1 MRASPQLKDMTEETD
16 KRPAPISYRPPK
28 GREAEFAALVAASGL
43 STNAFITDRVFR
55 ERRRDP
61 AQRQE
66 LALLL
71 KEAADISDGLHGI
84 ALAGTGHSTLEIE
97 ALHARLSRIRAG
109 LLIMMGRKP

>member
-1 MRASPQLKDMTEETD
+1 MTEETD

-28 GREAEFAALVAASGL
+28 GREAEFAALVSASGL
-43 STNAFITDRVFR
+43 STNAFITDRIFR

-71 KEAADISDGLHGI
+71 KEAADISDGLHDI
-84 ALAGTGHSTLEIE
+84 ALTAGHSALEIE

-109 LLIMMGRKP
+109 LLVMMGRKP